1 MHWIGVFKN
10 LGMLAGMPIKGVK
23 FSDFEFFSFGQDRR
37 HIEPHFR
44 EKTKWLHLFVQKWE
58 HRSSHYLPVFV
69 RVSSSPCN
77 KTTDFNNSS
86 NAMALIVSYR
96 FSSSLSP
103 VPLDTPVSVAH
114 WDVPGQMFPHWNC
127 PDPGGGGQYQWYWP
141 STYFVYFPVF
151 S

>member
-1 MHWIGVFKN
+1 MRASVFALFTGV
-10 LGMLAGMPIKGVK
+10 L
-23 FSDFEFFSFGQDRR
+23 EF
-37 HIEPHFR
+37 P
-44 EKTKWLHLFVQKWE
+44 
-58 HRSSHYLPVFV
+58 V

-127 PDPGGGGQYQWYWP
+127 PDPGGGGV
-141 STYFVYFPVF
+141 SINDTDPVPILYTFRF
-151 S
+151 SAKMK

>member
-1 MHWIGVFKN
+1 MISSIRSEMRASVFALFTGV
-10 LGMLAGMPIKGVK
+10 L
-23 FSDFEFFSFGQDRR
+23 EF
-37 HIEPHFR
+37 P
-44 EKTKWLHLFVQKWE
+44 
-58 HRSSHYLPVFV
+58 V

-127 PDPGGGGQYQWYWP
+127 PDPGGGGV
-141 STYFVYFPVF
+141 SINDTDPVPILYTLRF
-151 S
+151 SAKMKYYDTMS